1 MDEQPRVSIRANT
14 TGKIISVIPRLLGFQ
29 PAQSDMIVLGVGDDD
44 GRARVK
50 FAARFD
56 IIDRDAAPEAADAA
70 RAVLSKHGMPGAVL
84 VGYGP
89 GPVVTPVMDAFRSS
103 MAQGGIAV
111 GDAVRVDEG
120 RYWSYLDTNPD
131 APVEG
136 TPLEADSVD
145 ARTLDQVGQAQ
156 ASRSDLVDSLAP
168 LTGERAEAQRQVAA
182 RVAREHEEQL
192 ARGDEEGA
200 YRAGVGVVD
209 QALTAAREGAPVTD
223 EDHARISQHM
233 TDVRVRDAAWA
244 RLDREHAEQHKQML
258 TETVRRAQPGTV
270 AAPASLLAFT
280 AAQQG
285 QGALANVALD
295 RALQDDPG
303 YSMAHLLGDMLNI
316 GMPPQAFT
324 SPMTPADIDEAY
336 GFGATQPE
344 PAPAEADREAGE

>member
-1 MDEQPRVSIRANT
+1 MNEQPRVSIRANT

-44 GRARVK
+44 GRARVR
-50 FAARFD
+50 FAARFG
-56 IIDRDAAPEAADAA
+56 IIDRGAAPEAADAA

-131 APVEG
+131 APAEG

-145 ARTLDQVGQAQ
+145 AGTLDRVGQAQ
-156 ASRSDLVDSLAP
+156 PSRADFAASIGP
-168 LTGERAEAQRQVAA
+168 LTGEQAEAQRQIAA
-182 RVAREHEEQL
+182 TVAREHEEQL
-192 ARGDEEGA
+192 AHGDDDGT
-200 YRAGVGVVD
+200 YRAGVGTVD
-209 QALTAAREGAPVTD
+209 QALAAARAGAPVSA
-223 EDHARISQHM
+223 EDHARLSQYM
-233 TDVRVRDAAWA
+233 TDVRVRDAAWS
-244 RLDREHAEQHKQML
+244 RLDREHAEEHKQML

-280 AAQQG
+280 AGQRG

-295 RALQDDPG
+295 RALEDDPA
-303 YSMAHLLGDMLNI
+303 YSMAHLLGNMFDA
-316 GMPPQAFT
+316 GMPPEMFA
-324 SPMTPADIDEAY
+324 SPMSPAEIDEAY
-336 GFGATQPE
+336 GFGATTPE
-344 PAPAEADREAGE
+344 AAPAPVDREAGE